1 MKPPGLTW
9 EQVCADPNL
18 RNLPYKVET
27 NRYGQIIMSPAW
39 NPHSRLQNKVSRLL
53 DELMFTGE
61 ASIEFALETDDGFKV
76 PDVIWMSD
84 AFIARHGGEAA
95 AVEAPEIVVEVLSES
110 NSPAEMR
117 KKARLFFTRGAKEFW
132 LVGQEGHVR
141 FFTGVGQEVAQS
153 ALCPA
158 FPAQIKPGR
167 RP

>member
-39 NPHSRLQNKVSRLL
+39 NPHSRFQSKVLRLL
-53 DELMFTGE
+53 DQLMPEGE
-61 ASIEFALETDDGFKV
+61 VSIEFALETDDGFKV

-84 AFIARHGGEAA
+84 EFISRHEGEAA
-95 AVEAPEIVVEVLSES
+95 AGKAPEIVVEVLSES

-117 KKARLFFTRGAKEFW
+117 KKARLFFTRGAREFW
-132 LVGQEGHVR
+132 LVGQDGRVR
-141 FFTGVGQEVAQS
+141 FFTGINQEVDQS
-153 ALCPA
+153 LLCPA
-158 FPAQIKPGR
+158 FPVQVKLGR
-167 RP
+167 QR